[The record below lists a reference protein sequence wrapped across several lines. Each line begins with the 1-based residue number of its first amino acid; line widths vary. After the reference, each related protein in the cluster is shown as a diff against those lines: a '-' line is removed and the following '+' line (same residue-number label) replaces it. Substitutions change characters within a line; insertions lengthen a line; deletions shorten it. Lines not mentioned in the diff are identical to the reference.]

1 MWSSILAG
9 IGGGWAFYYVW
20 RRVVPRHRSR
30 EFWRAIP
37 AHASGMLHSEDP
49 DDVFLHYRMLIR
61 HAATFGTRN
70 TLAVLAGLVPLAALF
85 LLSDSLHRPEPPVTV
100 FGQALDRQALAFFVG
115 AAVGSIVAGWRS
127 SRARSAPA

>member
-1 MWSSILAG
+1 MWSILAG

-20 RRVVPRHRSR
+20 RRILPRQRSR

-49 DDVFLHYRMLIR
+49 DDVFRHYRDLIW
-61 HAATFGTRN
+61 HIATFGTRN

-85 LLSDSLHRPEPPVTV
+85 LLSESLQDWVPTRDVGLL
-100 FGQALDRQALAFFVG
+100 FDRSEYAFLVG